1 MEITI
6 SQAQGRVPVTVIH
19 LKGNFDSNSQETYS
33 QETRKILD
41 AGVKDIVL
49 EMSGVAF
56 MSSVGIRAIS
66 ALYDRLHGNYSPDEK
81 KAVLEATRAGTYRAP
96 HLKVCAPQKNVL
108 EIIKMVNLDWYIQIF
123 SSEKEAIAAF

>member
-1 MEITI
+1 MEIT
-6 SQAQGRVPVTVIH
+6 STQALGRVPVTVVH
-19 LKGNFDSNSQETYS
+19 LKGNFDSNSQEAFA

-41 AGVKDIVL
+41 SGVQDIIL

-66 ALYDRLHGNYSPDEK
+66 ALYDRLHGNYSAEEK

-96 HLKVCAPQKNVL
+96 HLKLCALQKHVL
-108 EIIKMVNLDWYIQIF
+108 EVIKMVNLDWYIHIF
-123 SSEKEAIAAF
+123 SSEKEAVAAF